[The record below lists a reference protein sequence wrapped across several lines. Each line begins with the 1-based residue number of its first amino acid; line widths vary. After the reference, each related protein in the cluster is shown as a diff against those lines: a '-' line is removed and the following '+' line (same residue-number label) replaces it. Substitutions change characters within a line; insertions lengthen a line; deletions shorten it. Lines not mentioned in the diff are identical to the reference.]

1 LIFFKYLPLWDLE
14 KNTEDLFAMTAM
26 NGVVPLTIV
35 VVELEVAIQGDVKR
49 RRKKEKKRLGK
60 R

>member
-1 LIFFKYLPLWDLE
+1 LIFLKYLPLWDLE

-49 RRKKEKKRLGK
+49 RRKKEK
-60 R
+60 